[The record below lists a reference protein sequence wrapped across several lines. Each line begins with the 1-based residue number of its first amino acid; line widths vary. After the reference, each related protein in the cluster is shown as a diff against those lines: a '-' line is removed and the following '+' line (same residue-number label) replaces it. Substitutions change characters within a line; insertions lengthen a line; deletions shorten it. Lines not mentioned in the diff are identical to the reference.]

1 MLGVGGTFVKTVEI
15 LFFKQQSSYVHACQ
29 SRQHNKELPPK
40 DQEEFMLFIT
50 PVFEYK
56 HVWSQININVKLLR
70 LTHLDFDHQGID
82 SGLQTLDLLTHLLFA
97 LLQPGHHLGEAV
109 HPSLQATHLH

>member
-1 MLGVGGTFVKTVEI
+1 M
-15 LFFKQQSSYVHACQ
+15 
-29 SRQHNKELPPK
+29 P
-40 DQEEFMLFIT
+40 FIT

-56 HVWSQININVKLLR
+56 HVWSQININVKLLH

-97 LLQPGHHLGEAV
+97 LLQPGYHLSEAV
-109 HPSLQATHLH
+109 HPCLQATHLH